1 MRKFW
6 RIGLV
11 LLIGLSACGDKKAE
25 QAKALQQEIQDLL
38 ARNGGNEKILTY
50 GDITV
55 TPDGDHFAV
64 TIDKVM
70 LAPPQIAPIDLGIIS
85 FKLTPDGDDIRKFSD
100 VSLPPSVTVKDTDGK
115 EVKIGVAL
123 DHASGSWSKKM
134 QQLLSADILLKSI
147 EASKPSDV
155 SKAQASEA
163 YYQLQSKDNGQ
174 GVYDQSTVA
183 GIKLFTFADKD
194 GQIALADLKIASN
207 LGGAKLAEILA
218 LRADSQKA
226 AESGKPDQML
236 PLIAKIF
243 RLFKSV
249 KSAVSIGQV
258 TVAAGG
264 TTVFSLGGLNFDF
277 GMEDTD
283 RPKVNMV
290 SSLSYTALSVPQMKD
305 LVGGMGAEILPTDL
319 ALTLKVN
326 DLPMAVILD
335 NWSKTLP
342 DTKMGDENAMM
353 STGTIAA
360 GAAIQAIQ
368 QGAVKLTIGDG
379 KLKAPGLTGSF
390 TAEVNNDAKAPMGFT
405 GTANIEL
412 SDLDGLIAKGP
423 QYADEPTTAEI
434 LGVLRM
440 MRALSDHGTD
450 AAGKPVDRF
459 KITIDDKGNTLVN
472 GKSPMPP
479 AAPAEPPSNGS
490 GTTGTGS
497 GSGSGSGT
505 GQ

>member
-38 ARNGGNEKILTY
+38 ARNGGNDKTLSH

-55 TPDGDHFAV
+55 TPDGDTFAV
-64 TIDKVM
+64 TIDKVV
-70 LAPPQIAPIDLGIIS
+70 LAPPQIAPIDLGIIG
-85 FKLTPDGDDIRKFSD
+85 FKLTTDGDDIRKFSH
-100 VSLPPSVTVKDTDGK
+100 VSLPASVTVKDTDGA
-115 EVKIGVAL
+115 EVKIGMAL
-123 DHASGSWSKKM
+123 DRGSGSWSKKM

-147 EASKPSDV
+147 EASKPAAA
-155 SKAQASEA
+155 SKAQASEV
-163 YYQLQSKDNGQ
+163 YYRLQSKDNGQ
-174 GVYDQSTVA
+174 GVYDQSTAA
-183 GIKLFTFADKD
+183 GVKLFTFADKD
-194 GQIALADLKIASN
+194 GQLALADLKIASN

-243 RLFKSV
+243 QLFKSV
-249 KSAVSIGQV
+249 KSTISIGQV

-277 GMEDTD
+277 GMEGTD
-283 RPKVNMV
+283 QPKVNV
-290 SSLSYTALSVPQMKD
+290 GSSLSYTALSVPQMKD
-305 LVGGMGAEILPTDL
+305 LVGGMGAQIIPTDL

-326 DLPMAVILD
+326 DLPVAAILD

-342 DTKMGDENAMM
+342 ESKMGDENAMM
-353 STGTIAA
+353 GTGMLAA
-360 GAAIQAIQ
+360 GGAIQVIQ

-379 KLKAPGLTGSF
+379 KLTAPGLAGSF
-390 TAEVNNDAKAPMGFT
+390 AAEVNNDAKAPMGFT
-405 GTANIEL
+405 GAATIEL
-412 SDLDGLIAKGP
+412 SDLDGLIAKSQ
-423 QYADEPTTAEI
+423 QYADEPATVEI
-434 LGVLRM
+434 VGVLRM

-459 KITIDDKGNTLVN
+459 KVTMDNQGNTLVN
-472 GKSPMPP
+472 GKPPMPP
-479 AAPAEPPSNGS
+479 AAPAEPPSNG
-490 GTTGTGS
+490 GGAGTGTGS
-497 GSGSGSGT
+497 GSGSGT

>member
-38 ARNGGNEKILTY
+38 ARNGGNDKTLTH
-50 GDITV
+50 GDVTV
-55 TPDGDHFAV
+55 TPDGGAFAV
-64 TIDKVM
+64 TIDKVV
-70 LAPPQIAPIDLGIIS
+70 LAPPQIAPIDLGIIG
-85 FKLTPDGDDIRKFSD
+85 FKLTTDGDDIRKFSHI
-100 VSLPPSVTVKDTDGK
+100 SLPSSVTVKDTDGA
-115 EVKIGVAL
+115 EVKIGMAL
-123 DHASGSWSKKM
+123 DRASGSWSKKM
-134 QQLLSADILLKSI
+134 QQLLSADILLTSI
-147 EASKPSDV
+147 EASKPTQA
-155 SKAQASEA
+155 SKAQASEV
-163 YYQLQSKDNGQ
+163 YYRLQSKDNGQ
-174 GVYDQSTVA
+174 GVYDQSTAA

-194 GQIALADLKIASN
+194 GQLALADLKIVSN

-243 RLFKSV
+243 QLFKSV
-249 KSAVSIGQV
+249 KSTISIGQV

-283 RPKVNMV
+283 QPKVNV
-290 SSLSYTALSVPQMKD
+290 GSSLSYTALSVPQMKD
-305 LVGGMGAEILPTDL
+305 LVGGMGAQIIPTDL

-326 DLPMAVILD
+326 DLPMAAILD

-342 DTKMGDENAMM
+342 DAKMGDENAMM
-353 STGTIAA
+353 GTGMLAA
-360 GAAIQAIQ
+360 GGAIQAIQ

-379 KLKAPGLTGSF
+379 KLTAPGLSGSF

-405 GTANIEL
+405 GAATIEL
-412 SDLDGLIAKGP
+412 SDLDGLIAKSQ
-423 QYADEPTTAEI
+423 QYADEPATPEI
-434 LGVLRM
+434 VGVLRM
-440 MRALSDHGTD
+440 MRALSEHGTD

-459 KITIDDKGNTLVN
+459 KITVDNQGNTLVN
-472 GKSPMPP
+472 GKPPMPP
-479 AAPAEPPSNGS
+479 AAPAGQPSNGG
-490 GTTGTGS
+490 GTGTGTGS
-497 GSGSGSGT
+497 GT

>member
-6 RIGLV
+6 WIGLV

-25 QAKALQQEIQDLL
+25 QAKALQQEIKDLL
-38 ARNGGNEKILTY
+38 ATNIGNDKTLTY
-50 GDITV
+50 GDVTV
-55 TPDGDHFAV
+55 TPDGDAFAV
-64 TIDKVM
+64 TIDKIV
-70 LAPPQIAPIDLGIIS
+70 LTPPQISPIDLGKIG
-85 FKLTPDGDDIRKFSD
+85 FRLTPDGDDTRKFSD
-100 VSLPPSVTVKDTDGK
+100 LSLPPSVTVKDTDGK
-115 EVKIGVAL
+115 EVKISVAL

-134 QQLLSADILLKSI
+134 QQLLTADILLKSI
-147 EASKPSDV
+147 EASKPSDA
-155 SKAQASEA
+155 SKAQASEV

-174 GVYDQSTVA
+174 GVYDQSTA
-183 GIKLFTFADKD
+183 GGTKLFTFADKD

-207 LGGAKLAEILA
+207 LGGAKLAELLA
-218 LRADSQKA
+218 LRAASQKA
-226 AESGKPDQML
+226 ADSGKPDQML
-236 PLIAKIF
+236 PLIAKVF

-249 KSAVSIGQV
+249 KSTVSIGQV

-277 GMEDTD
+277 AMQDTD
-283 RPKVNMV
+283 QPKVNMV

-319 ALTLKVN
+319 GLTLKVN
-326 DLPMAVILD
+326 DLPIAVILD

-342 DTKMGDENAMM
+342 DTKLGDENAMLG
-353 STGTIAA
+353 TGMLAA
-360 GAAIQAIQ
+360 GAAVQAIQ
-368 QGAVKLTIGDG
+368 QGAVKMTISDG
-379 KLKAPGLTGSF
+379 KLKAPGLSGSF

-405 GTANIEL
+405 GAATIEL
-412 SDLDGLIAKGP
+412 SDLDALIAKGQ
-423 QYADEPTTAEI
+423 QYANEPTTAEI

-459 KITIDDKGNTLVN
+459 KITMDPQGNTLVN
-472 GKSPMPP
+472 GKSPIPP
-479 AAPAEPPSNGS
+479 AAPAEPPSNG
-490 GTTGTGS
+490 GGTGTGS